1 MTGRRALAHRE
12 KGWAMRG
19 FLVAL
24 TLSLGLAACETT
36 STSGEF
42 ASGSEVL
49 ATSPASDP
57 IALYAVE
64 AAPGTAGTVLASSGN
79 STLVHVGPDYI
90 SATGDRCRRVILADG
105 NGRSQVSAVCLVE
118 QSWKTVIGL

>member
-1 MTGRRALAHRE
+1 MTGRRASAHRE
-12 KGWAMRG
+12 KGWGMRG

-42 ASGSEVL
+42 ASASEVL
-49 ATSPASDP
+49 AASPASDP

-79 STLVHVGPDYI
+79 STLVHVGPDYV

>member
-1 MTGRRALAHRE
+1 
-12 KGWAMRG
+12 MRG

-24 TLSLGLAACETT
+24 ALSMGLAACQTT
-36 STSGEF
+36 TPESNTYTS
-42 ASGSEVL
+42 ASE
-49 ATSPASDP
+49 AAASPASDP

-64 AAPGTAGTVLASSGN
+64 AAPGSAAPVVAASGASM
-79 STLVHVGPDYI
+79 LVHVGPDYI

-118 QSWKTVIGL
+118 QSWKTIIGL

>member
-1 MTGRRALAHRE
+1 
-12 KGWAMRG
+12 MRG

-36 STSGEF
+36 STSGGEY
-42 ASGSEVL
+42 ASASEVL

-57 IALYAVE
+57 IALYAV
-64 AAPGTAGTVLASSGN
+64 AATPGTAGPVVASSGN